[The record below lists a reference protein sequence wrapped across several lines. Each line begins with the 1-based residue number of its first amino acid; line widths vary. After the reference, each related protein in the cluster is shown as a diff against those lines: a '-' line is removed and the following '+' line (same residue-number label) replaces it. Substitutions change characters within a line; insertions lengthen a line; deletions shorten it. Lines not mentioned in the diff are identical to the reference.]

1 MCPCNAVCA
10 VPGGSSP
17 QSASISCAPGD
28 LPAVEEQRCE
38 QRALLRPR
46 GREVAITIDDR
57 EGTEDLELHLR
68 PILARVCRE
77 SGTR

>member
-1 MCPCNAVCA
+1 M
-10 VPGGSSP
+10 
-17 QSASISCAPGD
+17 
-28 LPAVEEQRCE
+28 EEQHRE

-46 GREVAITIDDR
+46 GREVAITIDDP

-77 SGTR
+77 ARTR